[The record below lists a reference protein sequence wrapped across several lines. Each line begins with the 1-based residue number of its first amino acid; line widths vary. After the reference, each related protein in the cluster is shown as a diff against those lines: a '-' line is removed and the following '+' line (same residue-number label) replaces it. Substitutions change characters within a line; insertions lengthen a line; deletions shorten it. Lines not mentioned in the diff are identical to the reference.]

1 MLGDDY
7 ISQHISQSY
16 RDYIE
21 QTSYRAYMSNLM
33 RDITSM
39 LSGQEI
45 AKKWVDILEELD
57 GSETPVKQTET
68 EQEIKSRML
77 AKLNGREGA

>member
-1 MLGDDY
+1 
-7 ISQHISQSY
+7 
-16 RDYIE
+16 
-21 QTSYRAYMSNLM
+21 MSNLM

-68 EQEIKSRML
+68 EQEIKSRLL
-77 AKLNGREGA
+77 AKLNRREGA